1 LGLVLAEEAG
11 EAVANIGLFFSI
23 SFGLSLVL
31 TELVKRW
38 ARRAGL
44 VAHPRDDRWHRE
56 PVPLLGGV
64 GICLSFFIP
73 FLLAPGISRGLWI
86 LALVSLLGFT
96 LGLLDDLR
104 SLKPQTKLIGQIL
117 LASTLIYL
125 DFVLRLTPYPFF
137 NIVLTFI
144 WIVGITNA
152 FNLLDNMDGL
162 CAGVAVIAVGTRLVF
177 FLIDQQFQGAMVS
190 AIFMGSML
198 GFLFHNFNPASI
210 FMGDSGSLFIGFF
223 LSGLNLA
230 EGFPYTKSF
239 SAILLFPVLIL
250 LVPIFDTC
258 FVTLTRIL
266 TGRPVSAGG
275 ADHTSHRLVAI
286 GLSERQAVVTLYL
299 ISLASGF
306 TAFLTYH
313 YGLRVAT
320 LLFALAIITLTLF
333 GVYLSGVRTSGA
345 ERQREEM
352 GKFFYR
358 IADLPYKRQ
367 VASVLLDFILI
378 IMAYYGAHLLRFEG
392 QVLTIF
398 LSVFAESLPLVI
410 ISQLG
415 SLALCGMYRSVWR
428 YMGISD
434 LIRMLQ
440 SVTLGVV
447 VTVFLVALVYRFE
460 GFSRSVFILDWLLLL
475 AFLGGSRLSFRL
487 FKEVLR
493 GQPKDSHPVLIY
505 GAGEGGQLVVRELL
519 NNPELQKVPVGF
531 IDDDIGKRGALIR
544 GYPVLGGIDKL
555 GEIVREY
562 RVSEIIVSTPKID
575 NNGLKR
581 LSADCMELGV
591 SITRATLT
599 FHNHSS
605 E

>member
-1 LGLVLAEEAG
+1 MTKLV
-11 EAVANIGLFFSI
+11 LFFSI
-23 SFGLSLVL
+23 SFILSLVL
-31 TELVKRW
+31 TAVVKRL
-38 ARRAGL
+38 AKREGL
-44 VAHPRDDRWHRE
+44 VAQPREDRWHRE

-64 GICLSFFIP
+64 GICFSFLIP
-73 FLLAPGISRGLWI
+73 FLLIPARSRALWI
-86 LALVSLLGFT
+86 LALVSFLGFA

-104 SLKPQTKLIGQIL
+104 SLKPQTKLIGQIV
-117 LASTLIYL
+117 LASVLIYL
-125 DFVLRLTPYPFF
+125 DFLLRLTPYPLL
-137 NIVLTFI
+137 NIVLTLI

-152 FNLLDNMDGL
+152 LNLLDNMDGL
-162 CAGVAVIAVGTRLVF
+162 CAGVTVIAIGFRLVF
-177 FLIDQQFQGAMVS
+177 FLMDHNAQGAMASVL
-190 AIFMGSML
+190 FMGSVL
-198 GFLFHNFNPASI
+198 GFFFHNFHPASI

-250 LVPIFDTC
+250 LVPIFDTS

-306 TAFLTYH
+306 TAFLTYR
-313 YGLRVAT
+313 YGLPVAV
-320 LLFALAIITLTLF
+320 LLFTFVAIALTLF
-333 GVYLSGVRTSGA
+333 GIYLHGVRGFGT
-345 ERQREEM
+345 EDRRRET
-352 GKFFYR
+352 GKFFYLV
-358 IADLPYKRQ
+358 ADFPYKRQ
-367 VASVLLDFILI
+367 VANVLLDFILI
-378 IMAYYGAHLLRFEG
+378 IMAYYGAYLLRFEG
-392 QVLTIF
+392 QTLEVFLT
-398 LSVFAESLPLVI
+398 SFAKSLPLVI

-428 YMGISD
+428 YVGISD

-447 VTVFLVALVYRFE
+447 LTVFLVALAYRFE

-493 GQPKDSHPVLIY
+493 GQPEGSHPVLIY
-505 GAGEGGQLVVRELL
+505 GAGEGGQLVIRELL
-519 NNPELQKVPVGF
+519 NNPELQKIPVGF
-531 IDDDIGKRGALIR
+531 IDDDTGKRRALIR
-544 GYPVLGGIDKL
+544 GYPVLGDIDQL

-562 RVSEIIVSTPKID
+562 QVSEIIVSTQKID
-575 NNGLKR
+575 DNGLKR
-581 LSADCMELGV
+581 LSTECLKLGV
-591 SITRATLT
+591 SITRASLT
-599 FHNHSS
+599 FSKQFS